1 MGKTRLEFIEEIIQR
16 HRDWLERW
24 GATNYNDAIA
34 DFNEY
39 LQDKTSIS
47 LWMLTI
53 PVDSFGTCYGT
64 RGLIAVLDGEEE
76 GWPEIQGAIEC
87 YLWKV
92 RLTIDAYYSLPA
104 AERKYRLAILEGTLP
119 LAVTLLAY
127 YVASKDSRHE
137 QRLWTLLR
145 TTISDPDLNEWW
157 HERRF
162 EPFFVTLYGKTHEE
176 NVAFDLGKCDL
187 RMYES
192 LLARGEDDAEV
203 AEALRRSCDYHLNRT
218 MSTDNWSAEF
228 KYTPIDL
235 IPAEI
240 FAINALRT
248 QMGLNA
254 IEIEHPL
261 MNVIGLPEVVEPA
274 VALTP
279 ILSRIQRKYNQFFQ
293 D

>member
-1 MGKTRLEFIEEIIQR
+1 
-16 HRDWLERW
+16 
-24 GATNYNDAIA
+24 
-34 DFNEY
+34 
-39 LQDKTSIS
+39 
-47 LWMLTI
+47 
-53 PVDSFGTCYGT
+53 
-64 RGLIAVLDGEEE
+64 
-76 GWPEIQGAIEC
+76 
-87 YLWKV
+87 
-92 RLTIDAYYSLPA
+92 
-104 AERKYRLAILEGTLP
+104 
-119 LAVTLLAY
+119 
-127 YVASKDSRHE
+127 
-137 QRLWTLLR
+137 
-145 TTISDPDLNEWW
+145 
-157 HERRF
+157 
-162 EPFFVTLYGKTHEE
+162 
-176 NVAFDLGKCDL
+176 
-187 RMYES
+187 
-192 LLARGEDDAEV
+192 
-203 AEALRRSCDYHLNRT
+203 